1 MYHLTDLIGKTL
13 QGYLTVPINLLMKRH
28 FTLCSMGMNVM
39 GLHLDL
45 LFDRID
51 YGDCISLNRFHK
63 LNT

>member
-13 QGYLTVPINLLMKRH
+13 QGYLTVAIPVDLLMKRH

-45 LFDRID
+45 LFDRIH
-51 YGDCISLNRFHK
+51 YGDCISLISQA
-63 LNT
+63 